1 MVTEHTDTGGDTMQR
16 HLSISSSTDEPFQV
30 RYSERPDTPDWE
42 VQVFLGSS
50 FQTLYMSVEEARQF
64 AQDILDVLP
73 QPAPTSSGVPLESYR
88 ASYDPANQEV
98 QA

>member
-50 FQTLYMSVEEARQF
+50 FRTLYMSVEDAREF
-64 AQDILDVLP
+64 AQDILAVLP
-73 QPAPTSSGVPLESYR
+73 SGGRTPVVR
-88 ASYDPANQEV
+88 
-98 QA
+98 